1 MMVMGMRAAVMGSKF
16 ALAIFIAHYL
26 DLSSL
31 GLYGLAAGAIA
42 IVPVSVNLGMNH
54 LLMRAAVNI
63 PLEEVV
69 GSLRQF
75 WTFVSAVYV
84 LLLTLAVLSAIV
96 FDAPTIW
103 ILLVGVIFL
112 EHVGNDVFYL
122 FSNLQRH
129 LEANVITFVRG
140 AAWIVIYVPL
150 AMMLPGLRT
159 LPCLF
164 EAWLFGGVLSML
176 LFVAMSWSWPW
187 KEAFAAR
194 LRPSF
199 IWETARKSCLFYVS
213 DLSFVASQYI
223 DRYLVTLFL
232 GIKIAGIYFLF
243 WTVANATTTFLALI
257 LQQKQRPLLLQ
268 AYSAGGI
275 PAHRELAWRFMKV
288 SAAAA
293 VILSVGIA
301 AAFQLALP
309 LLGQSALTGYLSALW
324 VIVMGMAVRYM
335 ADFGAMALFSAHQ
348 DRIMTITNVA
358 SIVALVG
365 AQLVLLPLAGL
376 YGAGAAILM
385 TSMAMLTWRYWLLF
399 GSPMPW
405 RRSANVDSATPIGIS

>member
-42 IVPVSVNLGMNH
+42 IIPVSVNLGMNH

-63 PLEEVV
+63 PLEEMV

-84 LLLTLAVLSAIV
+84 LLLAVAVVSVIV

-129 LEANVITFVRG
+129 LAANVITFVRG
-140 AAWIVIYVPL
+140 AAWIVVYIPL
-150 AMMLPGLRT
+150 AIMFPSLRT

-164 EAWLFGGVLSML
+164 EAWFFGGIVSML

-187 KEAFAAR
+187 KAAFATR

-199 IWETARKSCLFYVS
+199 IWETAKRSYLFYVS

-243 WTVANATTTFLALI
+243 WTVANATTTFLALV
-257 LQQKQRPLLLQ
+257 LQQKQRPLLMH
-268 AYSAGGI
+268 AYSAGGL
-275 PAHRELAWRFMKV
+275 PAHRQLAWRFMKV
-288 SAAAA
+288 SAAASL
-293 VILSVGIA
+293 ILSVGIA
-301 AAFQLALP
+301 AAFQLAFP
-309 LLGQSALTGYLSALW
+309 LLGQSALSAYLSALW
-324 VIVMGMAVRYM
+324 VIVMGMAVRYV

-358 SIVALVG
+358 SIVALVA

-376 YGAGAAILM
+376 QGAGAAILI
-385 TSMAMLTWRYWLLF
+385 TSIAMLIWRHWLLF
-399 GSPMPW
+399 GLPMPW
-405 RRSANVDSATPIGIS
+405 RRSASVDSAAPIGIS

>member
-1 MMVMGMRAAVMGSKF
+1 MRAAVMGSKF

-42 IVPVSVNLGMNH
+42 IIPVSVNLGMNH

-63 PLEEVV
+63 PLEEMV

-84 LLLTLAVLSAIV
+84 LLLAVAVVSVIV

-129 LEANVITFVRG
+129 LAANVITFVRG
-140 AAWIVIYVPL
+140 AAWIVVYIPL
-150 AMMLPGLRT
+150 AIMFPSLRT

-164 EAWLFGGVLSML
+164 EAWFFGGIVSML

-187 KEAFAAR
+187 KAAFATR

-199 IWETARKSCLFYVS
+199 IWETAKRSYLFYVS

-243 WTVANATTTFLALI
+243 WTVANATTTFLALV
-257 LQQKQRPLLLQ
+257 LQQKQRPLLMH
-268 AYSAGGI
+268 AYSAGGL
-275 PAHRELAWRFMKV
+275 PAHRQLAWRFMKV
-288 SAAAA
+288 SAAASL
-293 VILSVGIA
+293 ILSGGIA
-301 AAFQLALP
+301 AAFQLAFP
-309 LLGQSALTGYLSALW
+309 LLGQSALTAYLSALW
-324 VIVMGMAVRYM
+324 VIVMGMAVRYV

-358 SIVALVG
+358 SIVALVA

-376 YGAGAAILM
+376 RGAGAAILI
-385 TSMAMLTWRYWLLF
+385 TSIAMLIWRHWLLF
-399 GSPMPW
+399 GLPMPW
-405 RRSANVDSATPIGIS
+405 RRSASVDSAAPIGIS